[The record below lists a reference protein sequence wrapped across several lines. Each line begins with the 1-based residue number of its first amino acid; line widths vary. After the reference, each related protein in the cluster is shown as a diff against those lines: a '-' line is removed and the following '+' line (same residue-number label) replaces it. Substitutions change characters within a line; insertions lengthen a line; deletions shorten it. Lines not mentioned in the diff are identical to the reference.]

1 MNIIEAR
8 DLTLAY
14 EGVTAAEGV
23 SFTLAAGDYLC
34 VVGENG
40 SGKSTLL
47 KAVTGE
53 LKPAGG
59 TLTVDPELRRR
70 GIGYLPQQSK
80 IQRDFPATAWEVVLS
95 GCVGREGGGFLWRS
109 VSKKKAADAMELL
122 GIGDLARRTFG
133 DLSGGQRQRALLAR
147 AMCASD
153 RLLLLDEP
161 VTGLD
166 PEAAHGM
173 YEAIRRINEERG
185 CAVMMVTHDV
195 GCALREAKSV
205 LSMCRG
211 HSFFGSVAAYE
222 RHERLDEAA
231 DEILHHHGHEGHSVF
246 AASLARELN
255 QQTEKARGGGEGGV
269 RA

>member
-23 SFTLAAGDYLC
+23 SFTLGEGDYLC

-59 TLTVDPELRRR
+59 TLTLAPELRKQ

-80 IQRDFPATAWEVVLS
+80 IQRDFPASAREVVLS
-95 GCVGREGGGFLWRS
+95 GCVGRERRGLIWGSDAR
-109 VSKKKAADAMELL
+109 KKAADAMELL
-122 GIGDLARRTFG
+122 GISDLADRTFG

-147 AMCASD
+147 AVCASD

-166 PEAAHGM
+166 PDAAHSM
-173 YEAIRRINEERG
+173 YEAIRRINRERG

-195 GCALREAKSV
+195 GCALREARNV

-211 HSFFGSVAAYE
+211 HSFFGTVTAYE
-222 RHERLDEAA
+222 RHEMLDEAA
-231 DEILHHHGHEGHSVF
+231 DEILHHHAHEGHSAF
-246 AASLARELN
+246 AASFTREHL
-255 QQTEKARGGGEGGV
+255 RGGAGGEADGKGEE
-269 RA
+269 A

>member
-1 MNIIEAR
+1 MNIIEANN
-8 DLTLAY
+8 LTLAY
-14 EGVTAAEGV
+14 EGVTAADRV
-23 SFTLAAGDYLC
+23 SFALGAGEYLC

-59 TLTVDPELRRR
+59 SLFVAPELRKN

-80 IQRDFPATAWEVVLS
+80 IQRDFPASVREVVLS
-95 GCVGREGGGFLWRS
+95 GCVAREGAGFFWKKE
-109 VSKKKAADAMELL
+109 SKRKAAEAMDLL
-122 GIGDLARRTFG
+122 GIRDLAEKTFG

-153 RLLLLDEP
+153 TLLLLDEP

-173 YEAIRRINEERG
+173 YAAIRRINKERG

-195 GCALREAKSV
+195 GCALREADLV

-211 HSFFGSVAAYE
+211 HSFFGTVAAYE
-222 RHERLDEAA
+222 RHEQLDEAA
-231 DEILHHHGHEGHSVF
+231 EEILHRRTHGFRHKGTGENPNPP
-246 AASLARELN
+246 AE
-255 QQTEKARGGGEGGV
+255 GGETT
-269 RA
+269 